1 MTAERRVDRRRKW
14 RCLGYATP
22 LFGLF
27 GGLFLIVM
35 SAAAAEFR
43 LAAKQSAVGAIEI
56 DVAHKRDTLMDIGR
70 QYDLGFTQL
79 MAVNRGVN
87 PWSPGN
93 GRRITIPNLYLLP
106 DAPRSGIVI
115 NLAEQRL
122 YYFPP
127 GKETVETFPIGIG
140 VLGASTPIGM
150 TRIVAKEANP
160 AWYPPPSIHEERPD
174 LPRVIPAG
182 PDNPLG
188 AYALRLG
195 WPTYLIHGT
204 NKPDGV
210 GRDVS
215 HGCMHLYPEDI
226 ERLFH
231 EVPVGTSVRVVN
243 QNVKTAWIGNELF
256 VEVHPTKDQGD
267 ELDIES
273 TMTPVAPPADLESR
287 VTEAAGEQ
295 ADRIDWSTV
304 RRVGQERTGIP
315 TQVTVRGAINRWGA
329 KPRPS
334 S

>member
-1 MTAERRVDRRRKW
+1 MASSFHVQLFFGW
-14 RCLGYATP
+14 LGTLGVVATP
-22 LFGLF
+22 
-27 GGLFLIVM
+27 
-35 SAAAAEFR
+35 AAAAEFP
-43 LAAKQSAVGAIEI
+43 LAAKQTAVGAV
-56 DVAHKRDTLMDIGR
+56 DVYVTHDPDTLMDVGR
-70 QYDLGFTQL
+70 RYDLGFTQL
-79 MAVNRGVN
+79 MAANTGVN
-87 PWSPGN
+87 PWTPGD
-93 GRRITIPNLYLLP
+93 GRQITVPSFYLLP
-106 DAPRSGIVI
+106 DAPHSGIVI

-127 GKETVETFPIGIG
+127 GKQIVETFPIGIG
-140 VLGASTPIGM
+140 VLGASTPIGT

-174 LPRVIPAG
+174 LPQVVPAG

-226 ERLFH
+226 EGLFH
-231 EVPVGTSVRVVN
+231 EIPIGTAVHVVN
-243 QNVKTAWIGNELF
+243 EDVKMAWIGNELF

-267 ELDIES
+267 ELDIAD
-273 TMTPVAPPADLESR
+273 TMTATDPPADFEAR
-287 VTEAAGEQ
+287 IAQAAGEQ
-295 ADRIDWSTV
+295 ADRVDWSKV
-304 RRVGQERTGIP
+304 RQVGLERTGIP
-315 TQVTVRGAINRWGA
+315 TQVTVPGAIIQSGA
-329 KPRPS
+329 KPGQS